1 MVKNGLVEE
10 ARWLYDQGG
19 LSLPAGKGIGY
30 HELFLYFTG
39 ECSLTAAIEKVKKDS
54 RHYAKRQLTWF
65 RNKMDVHWF
74 DLVSG
79 SDTIQDVKSLWRPG

>member
-1 MVKNGLVEE
+1 
-10 ARWLYDQGG
+10 
-19 LSLPAGKGIGY
+19 
-30 HELFLYFTG
+30 
-39 ECSLTAAIEKVKKDS
+39 LTAAIEKVKKDS

-79 SDTIQDVKSLWRPG
+79 RDTIQDVKSLVEAWLKK